1 MSAAREARM
10 NTDENST
17 TPEEKD
23 LLGQG
28 PSEQQGGGDS
38 PAPSADT
45 PSEETREGSSREGPG
60 AESGGEQSA
69 SEPREAEQASE
80 PDKAE
85 RTSEPREAAQASE
98 PDKAERASEPREAAQ
113 ASEPDEAEQD
123 PAPPQKA
130 ASGASSKSDDDWE
143 EEPGDDIGNRIPD
156 AGGGAGGQWRF
167 GQPGRQGA
175 RPQPSP
181 KPQQR
186 QERGPA
192 HQAKPVHQAK
202 PAQQPRPAPQ
212 AAQAPQAT
220 KPASDGG
227 GAEGEAPATDA
238 GAAATPAEGGAAPAK
253 KRRRRRRKGG
263 GAGAQQQAP
272 GAEGAQAAAGAEEE
286 GADEGAE
293 EGAEGAAEGAEGS
306 ADEGGEA
313 QGGEAQGGEAQGG
326 EKRRR
331 PKGQSA
337 AAAAAAAAAR
347 ERPAFS
353 IGEEVFGK
361 VCKITPDA
369 IWIDIAGKAT
379 GLFDRREL
387 AEEEPPVEGDQ
398 FIATVASTGVRGG
411 MLVLSRAT
419 ARLDEART
427 MLEAASK
434 SGEPVTGF
442 VTGAVKG
449 GLEVDIGGVRAFA
462 PASHVDL
469 RHGADLSYLVGQ
481 RLDFIVTQY
490 AKKGRDVVV
499 SRKKMLEEDA
509 HQARLE
515 AMSKIEPGSVHKG
528 IVRKVVAWGAFV
540 TIPEAG
546 GVEGLIHMTEASHD
560 RGARLNDLFRPG
572 AEIEVKVLRVDEK
585 GKLWLSRKAVTAD
598 PWDAVKEKYSVGSR
612 HKGKVARLQPFGA
625 FIELEPGI
633 DGLIHT
639 ADLSLKPI
647 QHPQEVVKVGDEI
660 DIIVNSCDSAN
671 RKIGLHPAPP
681 AGEESE
687 PRQRLQ
693 QGKMVKVAVVQ
704 ATEGGLV
711 VRVLGV
717 TGRSSRAF
725 IPAGHTGTQRGTD
738 LRKEFP
744 VDTRLEAK
752 VLEVDPRRGEAKLS
766 IRALKEDAEKQAYQQ
781 YRAGVAREAKF
792 GTFADLMKKS

>member
-1 MSAAREARM
+1 V
-10 NTDENST
+10 
-17 TPEEKD
+17 
-23 LLGQG
+23 
-28 PSEQQGGGDS
+28 SEGGV
-38 PAPSADT
+38 A
-45 PSEETREGSSREGPG
+45 
-60 AESGGEQSA
+60 
-69 SEPREAEQASE
+69 
-80 PDKAE
+80 
-85 RTSEPREAAQASE
+85 
-98 PDKAERASEPREAAQ
+98 
-113 ASEPDEAEQD
+113 
-123 PAPPQKA
+123 
-130 ASGASSKSDDDWE
+130 
-143 EEPGDDIGNRIPD
+143 
-156 AGGGAGGQWRF
+156 
-167 GQPGRQGA
+167 
-175 RPQPSP
+175 
-181 KPQQR
+181 
-186 QERGPA
+186 
-192 HQAKPVHQAK
+192 
-202 PAQQPRPAPQ
+202 
-212 AAQAPQAT
+212 
-220 KPASDGG
+220 
-227 GAEGEAPATDA
+227 AEGEEPAADA
-238 GAAATPAEGGAAPAK
+238 TATAPAEGGAAAPAK

-263 GAGAQQQAP
+263 GAGAQPQAP
-272 GAEGAQAAAGAEEE
+272 GAEGALAAAGAEGEE
-286 GADEGAE
+286 GAEEGAEAAE
-293 EGAEGAAEGAEGS
+293 EGAEGAAEGAV
-306 ADEGGEA
+306 DEAGEA
-313 QGGEAQGGEAQGG
+313 QGGEAAPGGG

-331 PKGQSA
+331 PKGPSA

-387 AEEEPPVEGDQ
+387 ADEEPPVEGDQ

-411 MLVLSRAT
+411 MLVLSRTSAK
-419 ARLDEART
+419 LDEARA
-427 MLEAASK
+427 MLDAASK
-434 SGEPVTGF
+434 SGEPVMGF

-469 RHGADLSYLVGQ
+469 RHGADLSYIVGQ

-509 HQARLE
+509 HRARSE

-598 PWDAVKEKYSVGSR
+598 PWDAVKEKYGVGSR

-625 FIELEPGI
+625 FIELESGI

-639 ADLSLKPI
+639 ADLSMKPI
-647 QHPQEVVKVGDEI
+647 QHPQDVVKVGDEI
-660 DIIVNSCDSAN
+660 DVIVASCDSAN

-681 AGEESE
+681 AGEEGE
-687 PRQRLQ
+687 ARQRLQ

-704 ATEGGLV
+704 VTEGGLV

-744 VDTRLEAK
+744 IDTRLEAK

>member
-1 MSAAREARM
+1 M

-45 PSEETREGSSREGPG
+45 SSGETREESSR
-60 AESGGEQSA
+60 AEAGGEQTSSA
-69 SEPREAEQASE
+69 NAPSGAEQVSAPSGAEQASAPSEPSEPSEAEQAN
-80 PDKAE
+80 
-85 RTSEPREAAQASE
+85 
-98 PDKAERASEPREAAQ
+98 
-113 ASEPDEAEQD
+113 D
-123 PAPPQKA
+123 PAPPQKP
-130 ASGASSKSDDDWE
+130 ASLSASSKRDDDWE

-167 GQPGRQGA
+167 GQPGRPQGGG
-175 RPQPSP
+175 RPQPQA

-186 QERGPA
+186 QERGPGP
-192 HQAKPVHQAK
+192 HQGKPAQQHPGPAQQQPKPAPQAK
-202 PAQQPRPAPQ
+202 PAPQ
-212 AAQAPQAT
+212 V
-220 KPASDGG
+220 SEGG
-227 GAEGEAPATDA
+227 VAAEGEEPAADA
-238 GAAATPAEGGAAPAK
+238 TATAPAEGGAAAPAK

-263 GAGAQQQAP
+263 GAGAQPQAP
-272 GAEGAQAAAGAEEE
+272 GAEGALAAAGAEGEE
-286 GADEGAE
+286 GAEEGAEAAE
-293 EGAEGAAEGAEGS
+293 EGAEGAAEGAV
-306 ADEGGEA
+306 DEAGEA
-313 QGGEAQGGEAQGG
+313 QGGEAAPGGG

-331 PKGQSA
+331 PKGPSA

-387 AEEEPPVEGDQ
+387 ADEEPPVEGDQ

-411 MLVLSRAT
+411 MLVLSRTSAK
-419 ARLDEART
+419 LDEARA
-427 MLEAASK
+427 MLDAASK
-434 SGEPVTGF
+434 SGEPVMGF

-469 RHGADLSYLVGQ
+469 RHGADLSYIVGQ

-509 HQARLE
+509 HRARSE

-598 PWDAVKEKYSVGSR
+598 PWDAVKEKYGVGSR

-625 FIELEPGI
+625 FIELESGI
-633 DGLIHT
+633 DGL
-639 ADLSLKPI
+639 
-647 QHPQEVVKVGDEI
+647 
-660 DIIVNSCDSAN
+660 
-671 RKIGLHPAPP
+671 
-681 AGEESE
+681 
-687 PRQRLQ
+687 
-693 QGKMVKVAVVQ
+693 
-704 ATEGGLV
+704 
-711 VRVLGV
+711 
-717 TGRSSRAF
+717 
-725 IPAGHTGTQRGTD
+725 
-738 LRKEFP
+738 
-744 VDTRLEAK
+744 
-752 VLEVDPRRGEAKLS
+752 
-766 IRALKEDAEKQAYQQ
+766 
-781 YRAGVAREAKF
+781 
-792 GTFADLMKKS
+792 